1 MKAHITL
8 NKKEFIRDIPTYWED
23 PLLTFGDFLK
33 LEACGTDIV
42 KVIALLT
49 RLDYEQL
56 KVAKITNLEEVI
68 AKLGFLNKPHPLL
81 HADFS
86 KMSAD
91 QLKHFHQVVKDHLPR
106 EVYGY
111 PVPKNLEMEQ
121 VQMYT
126 DLNTF
131 VSESKNLTPLEQ
143 LERYTLYVAAYATVK
158 FKGEHDWQHAEQL
171 APVFLNAPCVEVM
184 AVGNFTLMKLIGLN
198 LHINLNSLKAGSR
211 IKRFRLAFKGWVLLT
226 VHSFQYLISKKGLV
240 IKKMKS

>member
-8 NKKEFIRDIPTYWED
+8 NKREYIRDIPTYWED
-23 PLLTFGDFLK
+23 PLLTFGDFIK
-33 LEACGTDIV
+33 LESCGEDII

-49 RLDYEQL
+49 KMDYEQL
-56 KVAKITNLEEVI
+56 KLAKIKNLEGI
-68 AKLGFLNKPHPLL
+68 ITTLGFLKRPHPML

-86 KMSAD
+86 KMNAD
-91 QLKHFHQVVKDHLPR
+91 ELKNFHQVVREHLPQ
-106 EVYGY
+106 EIYGY

-121 VQMYT
+121 AMMYM

-131 VSESKNLTPLEQ
+131 VKESKDLTPLQQ
-143 LERYTLYVAAYATVK
+143 LERYTLYVATYATVK
-158 FKGEHDWQHAEQL
+158 FKGEHDWSYAVQL

-184 AVGNFTLMKLIGLN
+184 AVGNFTLLKLIALN

-226 VHSFQYLISKKGLV
+226 VHFFRSLISKKGLA